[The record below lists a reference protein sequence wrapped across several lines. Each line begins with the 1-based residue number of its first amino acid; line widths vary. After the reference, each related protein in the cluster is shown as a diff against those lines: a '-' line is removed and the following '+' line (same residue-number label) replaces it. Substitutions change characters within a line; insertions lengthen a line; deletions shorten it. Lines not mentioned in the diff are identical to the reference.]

1 MAGLEMV
8 GTVGCRR
15 GFNGSRPYGMY
26 LTWSLLNA
34 AAFKGIPYAS
44 GCSCPRALRNQPS
57 MLRGRHQYSWE
68 RPKGFRS
75 WRHSSKAALVH
86 RMSSEGFGLMVSLHP
101 LQPWQRGVRAGDSLN
116 NLRLAARAAWRERLH
131 PCPMSSRRPLPRP
144 SASRAHALRAA
155 GRCQGNGGF
164 ARRGTSSC
172 WRPHAPPKRRQQL
185 LD

>member
-1 MAGLEMV
+1 
-8 GTVGCRR
+8 
-15 GFNGSRPYGMY
+15 
-26 LTWSLLNA
+26 
-34 AAFKGIPYAS
+34 
-44 GCSCPRALRNQPS
+44 
-57 MLRGRHQYSWE
+57 MLRGRHQHSWE
-68 RPKGFRS
+68 REGFRS

-172 WRPHAPPKRRQQL
+172 WRPHAPLRAASSFSIDPVL
-185 LD
+185 NAALGELVLASTLFITSC